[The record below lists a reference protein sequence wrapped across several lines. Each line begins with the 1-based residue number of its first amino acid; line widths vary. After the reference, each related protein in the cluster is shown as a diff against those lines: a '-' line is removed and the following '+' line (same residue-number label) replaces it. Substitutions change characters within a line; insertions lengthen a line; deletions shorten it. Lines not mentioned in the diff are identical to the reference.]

1 MKVTGED
8 KVVTLSTTEH
18 DEEEVNGDVEDD
30 GSAEEGA
37 GDTSGDNEDEG
48 TPDDE
53 DVVAEEAEKEGE

>member
-1 MKVTGED
+1 M
-8 KVVTLSTTEH
+8 LFRSSTTEH

-53 DVVAEEAEKEGE
+53 AEVENVLDDEGE